1 VAFVDDNQVV
11 LYVTEYVEPDESNV
25 HDLPNVRTAAY
36 LVDLTTKRF
45 KLILRG
51 KPDLTPA
58 FVGVD
63 GNQVLTLTRTQQG
76 FEIQRHDLF

>member
-1 VAFVDDNQVV
+1 MWLSSNRVV
-11 LYVTEYVEPDESNV
+11 LYAAERVEPDEPNLDNLPGV
-25 HDLPNVRTAAY
+25 HTAAY

-51 KPDLTPA
+51 ETDLNPA
-58 FVGVD
+58 FVGVQGD
-63 GNQVLTLTRTQQG
+63 QVLTLTRTQQG